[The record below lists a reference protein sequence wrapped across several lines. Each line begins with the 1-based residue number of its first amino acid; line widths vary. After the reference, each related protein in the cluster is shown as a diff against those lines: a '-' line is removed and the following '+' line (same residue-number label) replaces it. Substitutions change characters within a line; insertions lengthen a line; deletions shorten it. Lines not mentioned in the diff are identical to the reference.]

1 MIPILYEPE
10 TTANVDYTS
19 TIGIGTLTDCVSCHV
34 VEERNGEY
42 YMEMTYPVGGAIWDK
57 IAAGYIIKAVPSDG
71 AAEQLFRITSV
82 RPLLT
87 GRIEITAEHISRQAK
102 YIAVRPI
109 TGQYDCISLISALR
123 SRIVHVGSS
132 GQYDAMGGL
141 SIVCYGASDT
151 ASVNIRTPRT
161 LMETLMGAAG
171 SMTDIWNCEFGYD
184 NMGRT
189 FHVYT
194 ASGRGSVRDIG
205 ITYGVNMTNLDI
217 ENAINANFNAVYGYY
232 YDSNSRTYVSS
243 EYAIPA
249 DTQYEMGA
257 FRCRTKIIDFTTDYE
272 DSVPSAADLRTK
284 AASYAARNGSAG
296 PDFTAK
302 IAFAPTWQSL
312 DYATI
317 ADGARIN
324 LCDTVPITYEK
335 YGITLTAKV
344 IKTDFD
350 VLTERYRSIE
360 VGTAKK
366 NLGKL
371 LAQTAKS
378 AGVSVYR

>member
-1 MIPILYEPE
+1 MIPVLYSNGSGGNYQDGFGLGMLP
-10 TTANVDYTS
+10 
-19 TIGIGTLTDCVSCHV
+19 DCESCHV
-34 VEERNGEY
+34 VEERNGTY
-42 YMEMTYPVGGAIWDK
+42 YLEMTYPVGGVNWERFQT
-57 IAAGYIIKAVPSDG
+57 GYLIKAVPSDG
-71 AAEQLFRITSV
+71 GDEQLFRINSV
-82 RPLLT
+82 RQLLT
-87 GRIEITAEHISRQAK
+87 GRLEITAEHVSAH
-102 YIAVRPI
+102 A
-109 TGQYDCISLISALR
+109 QYVIVSPLSGSYNCAGFISALP
-123 SRIVHVGSS
+123 SHIVQVGYGSGYDPLGGLTLSAAGSS
-132 GQYDAMGGL
+132 
-141 SIVCYGASDT
+141 DT
-151 ASVNIRTPRT
+151 VRVNYSTPRT
-161 LMETLMGAAG
+161 LRDALMGAQGAA
-171 SMTDIWNCEFGYD
+171 TDIWGVEYEYRNYGF
-184 NMGRT
+184 NIVART
-189 FHVYT
+189 QN
-194 ASGRGSVRDIG
+194 SPRGKTLTEG

-217 ENAINANFNAVYGYY
+217 ERMVGGNYNCVFGYY
-232 YDSNSRTYVSS
+232 YDEQTGTYVDSGS
-243 EYAIPA
+243 APYC
-249 DTQYEMGA
+249 TQYQAMDKFPPRSIA
-257 FRCRTKIIDFTTDYE
+257 VDFSGDYS
-272 DSVPSAADLRTK
+272 DSVPTSRQLYDK
-284 AASYAARNGSAG
+284 ANTYANANGSQG

-302 IAFAPTWQSL
+302 VQFAPTWQSL